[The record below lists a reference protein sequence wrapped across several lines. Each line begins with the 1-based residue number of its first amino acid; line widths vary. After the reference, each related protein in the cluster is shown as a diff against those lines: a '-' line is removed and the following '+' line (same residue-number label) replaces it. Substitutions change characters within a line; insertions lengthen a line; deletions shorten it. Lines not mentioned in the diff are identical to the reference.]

1 MGKLFVPDVPP
12 FDTAIDNWMRSKGL
26 VLVRIS
32 ETERDLALARLIAQG
47 DLAELRARRLVALWS
62 LSREASARTH
72 PFDLK
77 DTALF
82 LEAEGFAL
90 EDSYGERT
98 LVSNPQCTGGGA
110 CQI

>member
-1 MGKLFVPDVPP
+1 MGKLFVPDVLPL
-12 FDTAIDNWMRSKGL
+12 DDAIDNWMRSKGL
-26 VLVRIS
+26 ALVRIS
-32 ETERDLALARLIAQG
+32 ETERDLALAHLIAQG

-62 LSREASARTH
+62 LSREASARAH

-98 LVSNPQCTGGGA
+98 LVSNPQSIGGGA
-110 CQI
+110 CPI